1 MDRGAGQEVP
11 RLRIDRVRDP
21 LYFVLDILRVPRQPT
36 LVRCEQ
42 SLDCCRCCSAMHA
55 LRRLCFLILRRWAT
69 NVVGLLIMALMGE
82 WLCVQRELADIPLSE
97 SLAQKLPT
105 VSPYASALPALH
117 TCPFNR
123 DRHPAFSV
131 TCRCNAR
138 ACRRNAWRGCSEHGL
153 KQCYWS
159 GWKHRPWEWQVR
171 REQPRGGDV
180 LQQRGAGPDHHNP
193 VAWDIRG
200 GQRPVVIS
208 STCALQNKS
217 E

>member
-97 SLAQKLPT
+97 SLALKTP
-105 VSPYASALPALH
+105 P
-117 TCPFNR
+117 
-123 DRHPAFSV
+123 SV
-131 TCRCNAR
+131 FTICLRVTDVHSIVIRIRPSLSHAD
-138 ACRRNAWRGCSEHGL
+138 AMRG
-153 KQCYWS
+153 
-159 GWKHRPWEWQVR
+159 RVDAM
-171 REQPRGGDV
+171 RGGDAV
-180 LQQRGAGPDHHNP
+180 STALNSVTGAAGS
-193 VAWDIRG
+193 AGLGSGRSG
-200 GQRPVVIS
+200 GNSLVVEMS
-208 STCALQNKS
+208 SSSGVRALTTTTRLLGTS
-217 E
+217 EGDSGR